1 MEATVMVQ
9 HDEFLLQGTSVPV
22 VWQAAVGVS
31 ADASIDELCEWL
43 KEQRRAIE
51 DRIYRHG
58 GILLRGFSS
67 LKDASDFQRVL
78 DILCPD
84 LLDYV
89 GGSAPRKAVRGRIM
103 TTSELPG
110 NCSVPLHQE
119 MAYTNNGPD
128 RVAFFCQIPAP
139 MGGETTVGDMRKV
152 TKRIDPALIRRF
164 EDHKGMRIRR
174 NLAPPDKVA
183 SRPGIPRAWTV
194 AFGTDDRGK
203 VDEIVK
209 RSGWENKWL
218 DDGSMELW
226 QEIRPALCTHPRTG
240 ERIWYNQLH
249 RFTPIGLL
257 KRAEQDGHEEMVRG
271 LKAAMAEA
279 PHLLDQTFYG
289 DGTPVADEDV
299 VQVFDILTE
308 ETVPV
313 HWQRGDVIIL
323 DNILV
328 SHGRTRY
335 SGDRKILTALIRTP
349 EATH

>member
-1 MEATVMVQ
+1 MIQ
-9 HDEFLLQGTSVPV
+9 HKEFLLEDTTVPV
-22 VWQAAVGVS
+22 VWQAAAGVS
-31 ADASIDELCEWL
+31 ADANIDEICEWL
-43 KEQRRAIE
+43 EEQREAIE
-51 DRIYRHG
+51 DRIYKHG
-58 GILLRGFSS
+58 GILLRGFSN

-78 DILCPD
+78 DILCPY

-89 GGSAPRKAVRGRIM
+89 GGSAPRKAVRGRIL

-110 NCSVPLHQE
+110 DCSVPLHQE

-128 RVAFFCQIPAP
+128 RVAFFCEIPAP
-139 MGGETTVGDMRKV
+139 TGGETMVGDMRKV
-152 TKRIDPALIRRF
+152 TKRIDPALIQRF

-174 NLAPPDKVA
+174 NLAPPEKVA

-194 AFGTDDRGK
+194 AFGTDDRRK
-203 VDEIVK
+203 VDEIVR
-209 RSGWENKWL
+209 RSGWENNWL

-279 PHLLDQTFYG
+279 PHLLDQTLYG
-289 DGTPVADEDV
+289 DGTLVPDEDV

-313 HWQRGDVIIL
+313 RWQRGDVIIL

-328 SHGRTRY
+328 AHGRARY

>member
-1 MEATVMVQ
+1 MIQ
-9 HDEFLLQGTSVPV
+9 HDELLLQGTNVPV
-22 VWQAAVGVS
+22 VWQAAAGIRPDVG
-31 ADASIDELCEWL
+31 IDELCEWL
-43 KEQRRAIE
+43 KERRDAIE
-51 DRIYRHG
+51 DRIYGHG
-58 GILLRGFSS
+58 GILLRGFSC
-67 LKDASDFQRVL
+67 LKEASDFQRVL
-78 DILCPD
+78 DILCPH

-128 RVAFFCQIPAP
+128 RVAFFCEIPAP
-139 MGGETTVGDMRKV
+139 VGGETTVGDMRKV
-152 TKRIDPALIRRF
+152 TRRINPALIQRF

-194 AFGTDDRGK
+194 AFGTDDRGE

-209 RSGWENKWL
+209 RSGWQNKWL

-271 LKAAMAEA
+271 LKAAMSEA
-279 PHLLDQTFYG
+279 PHLLDQTFHG

-299 VQVFDILTE
+299 VQIFDILAE

-313 HWQRGDVIIL
+313 QWQRGDVIIL

-328 SHGRTRY
+328 SHGRTRF

-349 EATH
+349 VHA

>member
-1 MEATVMVQ
+1 MVQ
-9 HDEFLLQGTSVPV
+9 HNEFLLQDTNVPV
-22 VWQAAVGVS
+22 IWQAVAGVS
-31 ADASIDELCEWL
+31 ANASIDEICEWL
-43 KEQRRAIE
+43 EEKRKAIE
-51 DRIYRHG
+51 DRIYKHG
-58 GILLRGFSS
+58 GILLRGFSN
-67 LKDASDFQRVL
+67 LKQASDFQRVL
-78 DILCPD
+78 DVLCPY

-128 RVAFFCQIPAP
+128 RVAFFCEIPAP
-139 MGGETTVGDMRKV
+139 TGGETTIGDMRKV
-152 TKRIDPALIRRF
+152 TQRIDPALIQRF
-164 EDHKGMRIRR
+164 KDHKGMRIRR

-183 SRPGIPRAWTV
+183 GRPGIPRAWTV
-194 AFGTDDRGK
+194 AFGTDDRRK

-209 RSGWENKWL
+209 HSGWENKWL

-240 ERIWYNQLH
+240 ERVWYNQLH

-257 KRAEQDGHEEMVRG
+257 KRAEQDGHEEMVQG

-299 VQVFDILTE
+299 VQIFDILTE
-308 ETVPV
+308 ETIPLQ
-313 HWQRGDVIIL
+313 WQRGDVIIL